1 MFKNMFKRSWLSI
14 IRKPSRTIIL
24 GLVLFAMAN
33 LVLSAIAIKSAVRES
48 TAYAKNS
55 IGGTV
60 YLQPDMDKIR
70 EQMET
75 SGQRRPGETVRIVRP
90 TVPLNIATEIA
101 NEKDYVRDYS
111 WSVRATAEA
120 VNYDLV
126 ESENNAPNG
135 GAMMRPTAGGGG
147 FLIGGDGTTVVING
161 INSYAFIE
169 QVEAGTMT
177 IKDGNFFD
185 ETTNGQ
191 VMISVDLSDE
201 NDLKTGDKI
210 KLKNTST
217 NKNVEVEII
226 GIYDVT
232 DERFDVNAIYT
243 NIDVAMKFLDEE
255 SYNGGNVGLQS
266 VRFFMNNAEY
276 ADDFIHKMNSKFPEL
291 HESNLALSVDDSS
304 YQTMVGP
311 IEQVGSF
318 ANTILQI
325 VVIASAVIVTL
336 VVMIN
341 VKDRRYEMGV
351 LLSMGA
357 TKLNIAGQIVVELI
371 FIGTM
376 GFVLSIGTSSV
387 LAQNIGDGLLNGQV
401 ANSQKEAEQ
410 NFGRPGTAV
419 GMGQARNRGPV
430 QIGGFGENMN
440 SDAEII
446 DEIDVKVSSENYAL
460 LFIIGYG
467 VIIASLV
474 VPTIGVFRFQPKII
488 LTGKE

>member
-1 MFKNMFKRSWLSI
+1 
-14 IRKPSRTIIL
+14 
-24 GLVLFAMAN
+24 
-33 LVLSAIAIKSAVRES
+33 
-48 TAYAKNS
+48 
-55 IGGTV
+55 
-60 YLQPDMDKIR
+60 
-70 EQMET
+70 
-75 SGQRRPGETVRIVRP
+75 
-90 TVPLNIATEIA
+90 
-101 NEKDYVRDYS
+101 
-111 WSVRATAEA
+111 
-120 VNYDLV
+120 
-126 ESENNAPNG
+126 
-135 GAMMRPTAGGGG
+135 
-147 FLIGGDGTTVVING
+147 LIGGDGTTVVING